1 MRTIGSMTRTAFRA
15 AMLAVLLT
23 TSSAQGEV
31 LIYTGTVQ
39 HLATSELPSV
49 QKRKAYIVFDQSQK
63 TFALMSWGKDI
74 IGKRHDVPIT
84 TFLDYLTFPRSDGMD
99 EDGYAFATAQATLGN
114 PGGGGYRGIFIHGA
128 RVPLV
133 ISVTGAVKNVQ
144 PRAKVLTGVIAGAA
158 VGLLGALSNYD
169 GLTVKYDQQLT
180 VEANGGNSSVDVA
193 MAHLVGLVEAMGYVS
208 K

>member
-1 MRTIGSMTRTAFRA
+1 MTRTVFGA

-23 TSSAQGEV
+23 SSARAEV
-31 LIYTGTVQ
+31 LIYTGTIQ

-49 QKRKAYIVFDQSQK
+49 QKRKAYVVFDQFQK
-63 TFALMSWGKDI
+63 EFAVLSWGKDI
-74 IGKRHDVPIT
+74 IGKRHDVPIS

-99 EDGYAFATAQATLGN
+99 EDGYAFATAQATLGT

-133 ISVTGAVKNVQ
+133 VSVTGNVKNIQ
-144 PRAKVLTGVIAGAA
+144 PRAKTLTGVIAGSA

-169 GLTVKYDQQLT
+169 GLTLKYDEKLT